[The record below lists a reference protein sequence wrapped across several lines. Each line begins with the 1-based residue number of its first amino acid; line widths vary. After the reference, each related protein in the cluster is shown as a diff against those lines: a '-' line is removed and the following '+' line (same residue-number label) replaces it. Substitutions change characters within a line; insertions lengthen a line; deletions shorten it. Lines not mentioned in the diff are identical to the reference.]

1 MTMDREAHEVET
13 LFRGTEQ
20 EIWADATGA
29 DPDTLPN
36 NPFGSTDRELESVEG
51 WDGDFLDD
59 VEIAERNISGDHNGQ
74 TVTDRPVELAEEL
87 SYRDVVEQRE
97 AELAQARERIAQ
109 LETLADPG
117 FQQRQAA
124 AREEFEYQMLANPGQ
139 TLAHIAALEQRV
151 QKQEDNR
158 FNASMTASHREHGR
172 GFEAAYR
179 DLTSMDPQS
188 PLARAIMQEIRNSPD
203 PGRALMQWHGSQ
215 SNGRSPPFMAGSRGR
230 GVAPPPLPGGRRSS
244 GEPDLAD
251 MDGGFGDE
259 FIERDI
265 ADYAS
270 R

>member
-1 MTMDREAHEVET
+1 MDEDREQHVVNT
-13 LFRGTEQ
+13 LYRATEQ

-29 DPDTLPN
+29 DPDTLTD
-36 NPFGSTDRELESVEG
+36 NPFGGTDRYLEGVEG
-51 WDGDFLDD
+51 WDGDHLDEI
-59 VEIAERNISGDHNGQ
+59 EIAERNISGDHNGQ

-109 LETLADPG
+109 LETLADPS
-117 FQQRQAA
+117 FQQRQAQ

-151 QKQEDNR
+151 QQQENNR
-158 FNASMTASHREHGR
+158 ANASMTAAHREHGR
-172 GFEAAYR
+172 DFEAAYR
-179 DLTSMDPQS
+179 DLTSLNPQS
-188 PLARAIMQEIRNSPD
+188 PLARATVQEIVNSPD

-215 SNGRSPPFMAGSRGR
+215 STGRPAPFMAGTRR
-230 GVAPPPLPGGRRSS
+230 GVAPPPLLGGRRSS

-265 ADYAS
+265 ADFAN